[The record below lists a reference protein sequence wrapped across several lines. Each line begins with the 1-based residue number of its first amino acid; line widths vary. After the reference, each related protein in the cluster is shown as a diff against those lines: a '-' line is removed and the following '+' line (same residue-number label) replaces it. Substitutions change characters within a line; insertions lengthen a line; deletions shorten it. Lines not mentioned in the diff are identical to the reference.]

1 MELNNRIRAL
11 NKYAENEHATALAQ
25 LRFVDTFVLPHA
37 ADTTIRR
44 RRDVPQSSA
53 IFYRANDDY
62 TTTTTAAH
70 TKQHRVKRGWSTGI
84 IRRVQQGYA
93 DLLHKLG
100 LDQRD
105 AMIEQLQNAR
115 DLVSLNTRA
124 VKRYNNRLHSVQSL
138 TEHETDRVV
147 HITTRSDNSLTRL
160 VNAINTTFTITE
172 SRIAS
177 IAHNLEILN
186 NVQSM
191 LHTRILPAIVDFRYS
206 IRRIASTARAWV
218 VGVQALLRGELTMHL
233 VSYETMQNL
242 YDYITQHVLTD
253 SAYKGF
259 LLYTN
264 VAGTYRFSDILYM
277 RSEYGIDVHVDIP
290 LQYIGN
296 ILHTISYDK
305 RSSIGAVRYAFGNGC
320 AL

>member
-1 MELNNRIRAL
+1 MASVVSILIAAIVSAGICAMYTCGVVQPTIASSNYGVYFHKEARIVQRRNSDTYKHIFRLAVPNITYTAITYYTCDTVAFSFSTCMELNNRIRAL

-70 TKQHRVKRGWSTGI
+70 TKRHRVKRGWFTGI

-124 VKRYNNRLHSVQSL
+124 VMRYNNRLHSVQSL
-138 TEHETDRVV
+138 TEHEMDRVV
-147 HITTRSDNSLTRL
+147 HSTTRSDNTLT
-160 VNAINTTFTITE
+160 
-172 SRIAS
+172 
-177 IAHNLEILN
+177 
-186 NVQSM
+186 
-191 LHTRILPAIVDFRYS
+191 
-206 IRRIASTARAWV
+206 
-218 VGVQALLRGELTMHL
+218 
-233 VSYETMQNL
+233 
-242 YDYITQHVLTD
+242 
-253 SAYKGF
+253 
-259 LLYTN
+259 
-264 VAGTYRFSDILYM
+264 
-277 RSEYGIDVHVDIP
+277 
-290 LQYIGN
+290 
-296 ILHTISYDK
+296 
-305 RSSIGAVRYAFGNGC
+305 
-320 AL
+320 